1 MAKQKFHPTRLGVF
15 SGAKGY
21 IWYVEVLKKRHNAAG
36 WNFCDAIMGWTCLIV
51 MHGLRCS
58 LLIWKQMNRWTDV
71 SQMRISQ
78 NLLYTICLFV
88 ALAWLGGCSGLTQS
102 LPAESPKLTSA
113 EQDRVGTAVEAKL
126 LQMLGGPYYDKALVN
141 DLNRIVRSEQP
152 FKVSVADQS
161 TPALYPLP
169 GGRVVMT
176 RGLLAEVRSRP
187 ELEAFLAHAA
197 HLSNRI
203 YEDRMAR
210 SMAKATEEV
219 LSAASALYDPDSAEI
234 QLAREFKE
242 ARCERDCLT
251 SIWLSTNQAGDPA
264 SAGLPESVERLFALQ
279 PGYEMLDAAQEFEKI
294 DNQAEA
300 IATYLQAAATAPDE
314 PRILG
319 SLGLAYLRA
328 GQLQPARL
336 HLQKAVEL
344 QPDYYRTQMG
354 LGYLYLQ
361 TGKYGQANQ
370 SLAASVRMLPVTE
383 NLFLFAEAREK
394 SGDIKGAMLLYR
406 FVAES
411 DRSSKLGRTAASRLA
426 QSTDVQ

>member
-1 MAKQKFHPTRLGVF
+1 M
-15 SGAKGY
+15 
-21 IWYVEVLKKRHNAAG
+21 
-36 WNFCDAIMGWTCLIV
+36 
-51 MHGLRCS
+51 
-58 LLIWKQMNRWTDV
+58 DV
-71 SQMRISQ
+71 SQMRIFQ

-88 ALAWLGGCSGLTQS
+88 ALAWIGGCAGLPQYI
-102 LPAESPKLTSA
+102 PAEPPKLTSV
-113 EQDRVGTAVEAKL
+113 EHDRVGAAVEGKL
-126 LQMLGGPYYDKALVN
+126 LQMLGGPYYDKVLVN
-141 DLNRIVRSEQP
+141 DLNRIVRSGQP
-152 FKVSVADQS
+152 LKASVADQS

-169 GGRVVMT
+169 GGRVIMT
-176 RGLLAEVRSRP
+176 RGLLAEVQSQP

-197 HLSNRI
+197 RLSNRI
-203 YEDRMAR
+203 YEDRVAR
-210 SMAKATEEV
+210 NMVKATEEV

-234 QLAREFKE
+234 QLARLFKQ

-251 SIWLSTNQAGDPA
+251 SIRLSASQTGNPA
-264 SAGLPESVERLFALQ
+264 SAGLPESVKRLSALQ
-279 PGYEMLDAAQEFEKI
+279 PGYEMLAVAQDFEKI
-294 DNQAEA
+294 DNQSEA
-300 IATYLQAAATAPDE
+300 IATYLQAAAATPDE

-319 SLGLAYLRA
+319 SLGLAYLRI
-328 GQLQPARL
+328 GELQSARL

-370 SLAASVRMLPVTE
+370 ALAASVRLLPVTE
-383 NLFLFAEAREK
+383 NLFLLAEAREK

-426 QSTDVQ
+426 QSTIVQ